1 MRRIVYFL
9 FPLALLGV
17 LAYVVTTSISLPE
30 RVASHFAANGMANG
44 YMTRD
49 GYRTFIVCFALG
61 VPLFVVAVVAI
72 LPRAFPGAIN
82 IPDRDYW
89 MAPERRENTLGYLT
103 GWACS
108 LGSIL
113 SLFIAAIHSAVRV
126 ANEYDPPR
134 LPSTLFFII
143 LSAFGVAMVVWI
155 VALATHFRRRT

>member
-1 MRRIVYFL
+1 MRRIVCFL

-17 LAYVVTTSISLPE
+17 LAYLVTTSASLPE
-30 RVASHFAANGMANG
+30 RVASHFGANGMANG

-49 GYRTFIVCFALG
+49 GYRTFIVSFALG
-61 VPLFVVAVVAI
+61 VPLLVVAVVA
-72 LPRAFPGAIN
+72 LFPRAFPGAIN

-89 MAPERRENTLGYLT
+89 MAPERREKTLGYLT

-113 SLFIAAIHSAVRV
+113 ALFIAAIHSAVRV

-134 LPSTLFFII
+134 LPSALLFI
-143 LSAFGVAMVVWI
+143 LLAAFGVAMVVWI
-155 VALATHFRRRT
+155 AALATHFRRRP